1 MRGGLIQYNNLLA
14 HKVISS
20 KIWLCAGAE
29 APELVLAA
37 QLLAVEGGVGGA
49 EEVVDPGVGDLTL
62 VLLRVGGFGALPP
75 ALDTI
80 NGGLDPQDGAVRA
93 T

>member
-1 MRGGLIQYNNLLA
+1 MDVDNLLA
-14 HKVISS
+14 HEIACSKVR
-20 KIWLCAGAE
+20 LGAWTE
-29 APELVLAA
+29 TPELVLAA

-49 EEVVDPGVGDLTL
+49 EEVVNPGVGDLTL
-62 VLLRVGGFGALPP
+62 VIIRVGGFGALPL

-80 NGGLDPQDGAVRA
+80 NGGLDPQDRAVRA